1 MDSITRTVPQV
12 GFPAATAPLSVR
24 VKIALAFAAI
34 YVIWGSTFLATRYAV
49 VTIPPFFVSGTRF
62 FLAGVALFGFAR
74 IRNREPLTA
83 RTWLSAAAMGTL
95 FFVICHGGVSW
106 AAKHVPSG
114 VLALL
119 MSSISMWTAILEIAG
134 RSRTR
139 PGRRVMVSLL
149 VGFAGIALLVVRP
162 EVLAGSHSGSLG
174 AVVVLVGAFSWA
186 AGTVLTKKVPLPS
199 SVILSAAMQ
208 MLCGGGL
215 LIVLGIVTGQ
225 GAGWSPA
232 SISPQSAIAMV
243 FLTLIG
249 SLVGFTCY
257 IWLLGH
263 CPPTQVA
270 TYAYV
275 NPIIALFLGSMIAG
289 EQLSFRSL
297 AASVIVVGAVAAI
310 VSAKR
315 PSGDRGGF
323 RSVERLRG
331 E

>member
-1 MDSITRTVPQV
+1 MDSVSRTVPEV
-12 GFPAATAPLSVR
+12 GFSATTSPLSVR

-34 YVIWGSTFLATRYAV
+34 YIIWGSTFLATRYAV

-62 FLAGVALFGFAR
+62 FLAGLALFVFAR
-74 IRNREPLTA
+74 LRNREQLTW

-114 VLALL
+114 VAALL

-134 RSRTR
+134 RSKTR
-139 PGRRVMVSLL
+139 PGARVMVSLL
-149 VGFAGIALLVVRP
+149 VGFAGIALLVVHP
-162 EVLAGSHSGSLG
+162 EVLAGSHFGTLSGL
-174 AVVVLVGAFSWA
+174 VVLVGAFSWA
-186 AGTVLTKKVPLPS
+186 AGTVLTKKMPLPS
-199 SVILSAAMQ
+199 SVILSAGMQ

-215 LIVLGIVTGQ
+215 LILLGMVTGQ
-225 GAGWSPA
+225 GAGWSVE
-232 SISPQSAIAMV
+232 SISSQSFLAMV

-275 NPIIALFLGSMIAG
+275 NPIIA
-289 EQLSFRSL
+289 
-297 AASVIVVGAVAAI
+297 
-310 VSAKR
+310 
-315 PSGDRGGF
+315 
-323 RSVERLRG
+323 
-331 E
+331 